1 MRTIGFST
9 GALARG
15 DFRRALLMLVDKP
28 VNAIELSA
36 LRQGELSL
44 LVEQLAT
51 LDLEK
56 FVYKAF
62 HAPSSMDRAFERS
75 AIGLL
80 EEVASRGWPIIVHPD
95 AMHTPAEW
103 SRFGDLLCI
112 ENTDKRKPIGQ
123 TAEDLAKI
131 FGVLPEASFCFDIG
145 HARQVDPTMSEAT
158 AILQHFHL
166 KLKQLHVSEVNT
178 QSKHD
183 PLSLESMLAFHRVS
197 HLVPPEIP
205 IILES
210 RVGEENMNEEVER
223 AIEALNTDA
232 ILALAGD

>member
-62 HAPSSMDRAFERS
+62 SLKS
-75 AIGLL
+75 LL
-80 EEVASRGWPIIVHPD
+80 DNV
-95 AMHTPAEW
+95 
-103 SRFGDLLCI
+103 
-112 ENTDKRKPIGQ
+112 
-123 TAEDLAKI
+123 
-131 FGVLPEASFCFDIG
+131 
-145 HARQVDPTMSEAT
+145 
-158 AILQHFHL
+158 
-166 KLKQLHVSEVNT
+166 
-178 QSKHD
+178 
-183 PLSLESMLAFHRVS
+183 
-197 HLVPPEIP
+197 
-205 IILES
+205 
-210 RVGEENMNEEVER
+210 
-223 AIEALNTDA
+223 
-232 ILALAGD
+232 